1 MENVIE
7 LQHINKSFNG
17 FQVKD
22 LSIAVKK
29 RLCDWIYRGKWCW

>member
-1 MENVIE
+1 MMENVIE

-29 RLCDWIYRGKWCW
+29 KVM